1 MDISA
6 PEFVIPANVG
16 IQATHKLDTRI
27 RGYDGFFQ
35 AL

>member
-1 MDISA
+1 MDIRS

-16 IQATHKLDTRI
+16 IQATNNLDTRI

-35 AL
+35 VR